1 MKLIEII
8 NKRCNCKVI
17 HVVIK
22 SKIGERV
29 AYRNVCEDN
38 SKEYIHRI
46 HSGSM
51 ELEIKYSADKE
62 LSDEA
67 VSLLT
72 DLIDVYVE
80 NRAAWEIDEHV
91 SKSPDIYAG
100 RATLDEMV
108 KVATNAL
115 VY

>member
-38 SKEYIHRI
+38 SKEYIHR
-46 HSGSM
+46 SEERRVG
-51 ELEIKYSADKE
+51 KE
-62 LSDEA
+62 C
-67 VSLLT
+67 
-72 DLIDVYVE
+72 
-80 NRAAWEIDEHV
+80 
-91 SKSPDIYAG
+91 
-100 RATLDEMV
+100 M
-108 KVATNAL
+108 
-115 VY
+115 